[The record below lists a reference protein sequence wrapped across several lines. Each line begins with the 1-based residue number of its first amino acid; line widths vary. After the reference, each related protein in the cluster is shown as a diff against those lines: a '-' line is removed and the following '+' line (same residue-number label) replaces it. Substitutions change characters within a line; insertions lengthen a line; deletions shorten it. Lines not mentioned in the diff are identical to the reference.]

1 MRKNILLLLSVGF
14 LLLGF
19 KCLPFKDASSPTVID
34 ETVQL
39 KLSQRVLLAKAF
51 IRKHSNYNQKTAFFI
66 DMKIK
71 SGKNRFFVYD
81 FDEDKIIDQGLV
93 AHGSGSETARYGELK
108 FSNVNNSLCT
118 SLGKYYIGKSYLGQ
132 FGKAY
137 KLHGLDP
144 TNNNAFLR
152 NVVLHQYEDVP
163 YFEQEQ
169 PICNSFGCPMVNQ
182 KFYSRLEKI
191 IDTSE
196 QNILMDIYY

>member
-1 MRKNILLLLSVGF
+1 MQRTILTFLFIGF
-14 LLLGF
+14 ISLGL
-19 KCLPFKDASSPTVID
+19 KCLPDNDTFLKNPID
-34 ETVQL
+34 ETVQQ
-39 KLSQRVLLAKAF
+39 KLSKRVVLIQTF
-51 IRKHSNYNQKTAFFI
+51 IQNQSAYNQKMAFFI

-81 FDEDKIIDQGLV
+81 FDEGKIIDQGLV

-108 FSNVNNSLCT
+108 FSNINNSLCT

-137 KLHGLDP
+137 KLHGLDS

-169 PICNSFGCPMVNQ
+169 PICNSFGCPMVNE
-182 KFYSRLEKI
+182 KFYKRLEQFIDKSEGKI
-191 IDTSE
+191 I
-196 QNILMDIYY
+196 MDIYY